1 MFQAEPFIIKI
12 DKKEHHIDPS
22 LLLKIDKDNL
32 DDELISLPTNFG
44 WIASL
49 RAIAY
54 ARHENCN
61 TKYKIEHANSYD
73 SILNVYDKKPT
84 EKAIEAEMRMNP
96 QYESR
101 KKLLVKLK
109 REFDLLD
116 GLLQALR
123 HKKDMLQTI
132 SSNLRNEY
140 NNSN

>member
-1 MFQAEPFIIKI
+1 MYQVEPFIIKI
-12 DKKEHHIDPS
+12 DKKEHHIDPT
-22 LLLKIDKDNL
+22 LMLKIDKDNL
-32 DDELISLPTNFG
+32 DNELITLPGQFG

-54 ARHENCN
+54 AKHENCN
-61 TKYKIEHANSYD
+61 NKYKIEHANSYD
-73 SILNVYDKKPT
+73 TVLNQYEKKPT
-84 EKAIEAEMRMNP
+84 EKAIEAEMRMNS
-96 QYESR
+96 QYETR

-132 SSNLRNEY
+132 SSNMRHEY
-140 NNSN
+140 NNQ